1 MTPEKSSR
9 IVKNAAEYISQ
20 NFSEDITL
28 ATVADHL
35 HVNTSY
41 LSTLFRQVT
50 GMTFKEHLNRVRIEE
65 AARLLSN
72 TDYPVMEI
80 AIACGY
86 KDQSYFTKV
95 FKKLTGLTPKQ
106 YR

>member
-1 MTPEKSSR
+1 
-9 IVKNAAEYISQ
+9 
-20 NFSEDITL
+20 
-28 ATVADHL
+28 
-35 HVNTSY
+35 
-41 LSTLFRQVT
+41 
-50 GMTFKEHLNRVRIEE
+50 MTFKEHLNRVRIEE
-65 AARLLSN
+65 AARLLAN
-72 TDYPVMEI
+72 TDYSVMEI

>member
-1 MTPEKSSR
+1 M
-9 IVKNAAEYISQ
+9 
-20 NFSEDITL
+20 
-28 ATVADHL
+28 
-35 HVNTSY
+35 NTSY

-50 GMTFKEHLNRVRIEE
+50 GTTFKEHLNRVRVEE